1 MIKRNIMIIG
11 VKKLSFVK
19 LSKTPKRLQFR
30 NKVMEL
36 AGENIKKCYQCGE
49 CSGGCP
55 ESAVMDLLPNQVI
68 HKIQLG
74 DENVLDS
81 NTYWIC
87 SSCLVCSARCPKGI
101 DIAKT
106 MEALREI
113 SLRAKK
119 TYVKLEALTDKELEE
134 LPQIALISSF
144 KKQTS

>member
-1 MIKRNIMIIG
+1 M
-11 VKKLSFVK
+11 SFVK
-19 LSKTPKRLQFR
+19 LAKNTKNIQFR
-30 NKVMEL
+30 EKVMEL
-36 AGENIKKCYQCGE
+36 AGINIKICYQCGE

-55 ESAVMDLLPNQVI
+55 ESAVMDLLPNQVM

-74 DENVLDS
+74 DDSVLKA
-81 NTYWIC
+81 NTFWIC

-106 MEALREI
+106 MESLREI

-119 TYVKLEALTDKELEE
+119 SYVKVEGISKDQLEE

-144 KKQTS
+144 KKQTT

>member
-1 MIKRNIMIIG
+1 MSI
-11 VKKLSFVK
+11 VK
-19 LSKTPKRLQFR
+19 LTKTRKRIEFR

-36 AGENIKKCYQCGE
+36 AGNDIKICYQCGE

-55 ESAVMDLLPNQVI
+55 ESAVMDLLPNQVM

-74 DENVLDS
+74 DETVLKA
-81 NTYWIC
+81 NTFWIC

-101 DIAKT
+101 DIAKV
-106 MEALREI
+106 MESLREL
-113 SLRAKK
+113 SLRSKK
-119 TYVKLEALTDKELEE
+119 RYVELAELSKEDLEE

>member
-1 MIKRNIMIIG
+1 MVKLTKTEKRVAFRQKVLDLAGDNIM
-11 VKKLSFVK
+11 
-19 LSKTPKRLQFR
+19 R
-30 NKVMEL
+30 
-36 AGENIKKCYQCGE
+36 CYQCGE

-74 DENVLDS
+74 DESVLDT
-81 NTYWIC
+81 NTFWIC

-101 DIAKT
+101 DIAKV
-106 MEALREI
+106 MESLREI

-119 TYVKLEALTDKELEE
+119 SYVTLEALTKEELEE

>member
-1 MIKRNIMIIG
+1 MSI
-11 VKKLSFVK
+11 VK
-19 LSKTPKRLQFR
+19 LTKSRKRIDFR

-36 AGENIKKCYQCGE
+36 AGNDIQICYQCGE

-55 ESAVMDLLPNQVI
+55 ESAVMDLLPNQVM

-74 DENVLDS
+74 DESVLKA
-81 NTYWIC
+81 NTFWIC

-101 DIAKT
+101 DIAKV
-106 MEALREI
+106 MESLREL
-113 SLRAKK
+113 SLRSKK
-119 TYVKLEALTDKELEE
+119 RYVELEELSKEDLEE

>member
-1 MIKRNIMIIG
+1 M
-11 VKKLSFVK
+11 SFVK
-19 LSKTPKRLQFR
+19 IGKNEKSIRFR
-30 NKVMEL
+30 EKVMEL
-36 AGENIKKCYQCGE
+36 AGDDIQICYQCGE

-55 ESAVMDLLPNQVI
+55 EASVMDLLPNQVI

-74 DENVLDS
+74 DESVLDS
-81 NTYWIC
+81 NTFWIC

-101 DIAKT
+101 DIAKV

-113 SLRAKK
+113 SLRSKK
-119 TYVKLEALTDKELEE
+119 TYVELEALTKEQLEE

>member
-1 MIKRNIMIIG
+1 
-11 VKKLSFVK
+11 LSIVK
-19 LSKTPKRLQFR
+19 LTKTEKRLAFR
-30 NKVMEL
+30 RKVLDL
-36 AGENIKKCYQCGE
+36 AGDNITRCYQCGE

-74 DENVLDS
+74 DESVLDT
-81 NTYWIC
+81 NTFWIC

-101 DIAKT
+101 DIAKV
-106 MEALREI
+106 MESLREI

-119 TYVKLEALTDKELEE
+119 SYVKLEGLTKEELEE

>member
-1 MIKRNIMIIG
+1 MLKFG
-11 VKKLSFVK
+11 VREMSFVK
-19 LSKTPKRLQFR
+19 ITKNEKNKRFR
-30 NKVMEL
+30 EKVMEL
-36 AGENIKKCYQCGE
+36 AGDNIQICYQCGE

-55 ESAVMDLLPNQVI
+55 EASAMDLLPNQVL

-74 DENVLDS
+74 NEGVLDA
-81 NTYWIC
+81 NTFWIC

-101 DIAKT
+101 DIAKV

-113 SLRAKK
+113 SLRSKK
-119 TYVKLEALTDKELEE
+119 TYVELEALTKKELEE

>member
-1 MIKRNIMIIG
+1 MVKLTKTEKRVAFRQKVLDLAGANIM
-11 VKKLSFVK
+11 
-19 LSKTPKRLQFR
+19 R
-30 NKVMEL
+30 
-36 AGENIKKCYQCGE
+36 CYQCGE

-74 DENVLDS
+74 DESVLDT
-81 NTYWIC
+81 NTFWIC

-101 DIAKT
+101 DIAKV
-106 MEALREI
+106 MESLREI

-119 TYVKLEALTDKELEE
+119 SYVTLEALTKEELEE

>member
-1 MIKRNIMIIG
+1 M
-11 VKKLSFVK
+11 SFVK
-19 LSKTPKRLQFR
+19 IGKNEKSIRFR
-30 NKVMEL
+30 EKVMEL
-36 AGENIKKCYQCGE
+36 AGDDIQICYQCGE

-55 ESAVMDLLPNQVI
+55 EASVMDLLPNQVI

-74 DENVLDS
+74 DESVLDA
-81 NTYWIC
+81 NTFWIC

-101 DIAKT
+101 DIAKV

-113 SLRAKK
+113 SLRSKK
-119 TYVKLEALTDKELEE
+119 TYVELEALTKEQLEE

>member
-1 MIKRNIMIIG
+1 MSI
-11 VKKLSFVK
+11 VK
-19 LSKTPKRLQFR
+19 LTKTEKRSAFR
-30 NKVMEL
+30 QKVLDL
-36 AGENIKKCYQCGE
+36 AGDNITRCYQCGE

-74 DENVLDS
+74 DDSVLDT
-81 NTYWIC
+81 NTFWIC

-101 DIAKT
+101 DIAKV
-106 MEALREI
+106 MESLREI

-119 TYVKLEALTDKELEE
+119 SYVKLEGLTKEELEE

>member
-1 MIKRNIMIIG
+1 M
-11 VKKLSFVK
+11 SFVK
-19 LSKTPKRLQFR
+19 IGKNEKSIRFR
-30 NKVMEL
+30 EKVMEL
-36 AGENIKKCYQCGE
+36 AGDDIQICYQCGE

-55 ESAVMDLLPNQVI
+55 EASVMDLLPNQVI

-74 DENVLDS
+74 DESVLGA
-81 NTYWIC
+81 NTFWIC

-101 DIAKT
+101 DIAKV

-113 SLRAKK
+113 SLRSKK
-119 TYVKLEALTDKELEE
+119 TYVELEALTKEQLEE